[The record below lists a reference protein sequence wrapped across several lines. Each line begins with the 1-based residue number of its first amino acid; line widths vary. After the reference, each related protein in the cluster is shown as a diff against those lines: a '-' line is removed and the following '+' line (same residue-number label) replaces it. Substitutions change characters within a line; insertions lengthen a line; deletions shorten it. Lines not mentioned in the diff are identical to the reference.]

1 MQQQA
6 TLDQDILVDQ
16 TTAGKLLD
24 IPPATLQ
31 KYRRTGE
38 NNIPFVKIGRSVKY
52 RTTDLKAYIE
62 SHTHNKVVVA

>member
-1 MQQQA
+1 MTHQV
-6 TLDQDILVDQ
+6 TLSDDVLVDQ

-31 KYRRTGE
+31 KYRSTGE

-52 RTTDLKAYIE
+52 RTADLRKYIE
-62 SHTHNKVVVA
+62 SHTKHAGAAA